1 MLNNILHR
9 LSTYKKQL
17 LTAALICFVL
27 QSASAQHHHTS
38 TNAEPQKEEDFY
50 KITNVPIPRNVELE
64 VGGLVF
70 MPNDVLAVST
80 RHGEVWMISNPY
92 MKNGLPPTYK
102 LFAQG
107 LHEALGINYIKGE
120 LYVIQRPELTRLRD
134 LDGDGRADEFKTMY
148 SWPQAGNYHEYT
160 YGPIEDREGN
170 LVINRNL
177 GYTSSAVS
185 LSLWDG
191 WMLKIKPD
199 GRLKPYAAGMR
210 SPAALGMNTAG
221 DIFYSENQGE
231 WVGSG
236 SITHVEDGDFVGHPE
251 SLRWADQPGS
261 PVKLRMKD
269 IPSTGEPKFEVA
281 KRIPGLKTPSVWLPH
296 TILGISSSAILNYDE
311 KGKMG
316 PFKGQLFVG
325 DQGHSKI
332 VRVDLEKV
340 KGVYQGIA
348 IPFREG
354 FSSGVLRTA
363 WGSDGSMFVGMTSRG
378 WGSTGKEVYG
388 LQKLEWTGKMPFE
401 IQSAKSKPDG
411 FELTF
416 TQPVNEAS
424 AKNAGS
430 YSIISFTYKYQSS
443 YGSPTINQ
451 LNCPI
456 KAIEISPDRLKVR
469 LVVDSLREG
478 YVHEINAAGIV
489 NTEKT
494 ALLHPTGYFTL
505 NRIPEGEKMVLTPAN
520 KVKTSAMAKPPVAV
534 STRPKTKALAKH
546 ITKQP
551 ADWVKGPDKSFVVTP
566 VPGLKFSLTTIN
578 VKASE
583 KIKLTFRNTDDML
596 HNIVFTN
603 PGAADNVGAQ
613 ALKLG
618 IDGEQ
623 LHYIPNSSQI
633 WAHSFLLQPGKS
645 ETIYFVAPEKPG
657 QYQYVCTYPGH
668 YLLMRGVLN
677 VTAK

>member
-1 MLNNILHR
+1 MLNYIYKHIG
-9 LSTYKKQL
+9 LSKKQTCL
-17 LTAALICFVL
+17 LVLAAGIMQIGL
-27 QSASAQHHHTS
+27 AQHHHNT
-38 TNAEPQKEEDFY
+38 TETATPKEEDFY
-50 KITNVPIPRNVELE
+50 KIINVPVPRNVELE
-64 VGGLVF
+64 VGGLTF

-92 MKNGLPPTYK
+92 MKNGLPPTYR

-107 LHEALGINYIKGE
+107 LHEALGLNYIKGE

-134 LDGDGRADEFKTMY
+134 LDGDGRADEFKTIY

-160 YGPIEDREGN
+160 YGPIEDKEGN

-199 GRLKPYAAGMR
+199 GTLKPFAAGMR
-210 SPAALGMNTAG
+210 SPAALGMNSAG

-236 SITHVEDGDFVGHPE
+236 SITHVEEGDFVGHPE
-251 SLRWADQPGS
+251 SLKWSGEPGS
-261 PVKLRMKD
+261 PVKLKFND
-269 IPSTGEPKFEVA
+269 IPSTGEPKFDVA

-296 TILGISSSAILNYDE
+296 TILGISSAAILNYDE

-316 PFKGQLFVG
+316 PFEGQLFVG

-354 FSSGVLRTA
+354 FSSGVLRTV

-378 WGSTGKEVYG
+378 WGSTGRDIFG
-388 LQKLEWTGKMPFE
+388 LQRLEWTGKIPFE
-401 IQSAKSKPDG
+401 IRSAKSKPDG
-411 FELTF
+411 FELEF
-416 TQPVNEAS
+416 TQPVNESS
-424 AKNAGS
+424 AKNVAS

-451 LNCPI
+451 LSCPI
-456 KAIEISPDRLKVR
+456 KAIEVSPDKMKVR

-478 YVHEINAAGIV
+478 YVHEINAAGVLNNSNI
-489 NTEKT
+489 
-494 ALLHPTGYFTL
+494 ALLHNTGYFTL
-505 NRIPEGEKMVLTPAN
+505 NRIPDGQKLTITAAN
-520 KVKTSAMAKPPVAV
+520 KVNAPVAGKPPVAV
-534 STRPKTKALAKH
+534 SNAAKPKILAKH
-546 ITKQP
+546 LTKQP
-551 ADWVKGPDKSFVVTP
+551 ADWANGPDKSIVITP
-566 VPGLKFSLTTIN
+566 MLGLKFSVATIA
-578 VKASE
+578 VKAGD
-583 KIKLTFRNTDDML
+583 KVKLTFKNTDDML
-596 HNIVFTN
+596 HNIVFTH
-603 PGAADNVGAQ
+603 PGAADYVGAA

-623 LHYIPNSSQI
+623 QQYVPNLSQVL
-633 WAHSFLLQPGKS
+633 AHSFLLQPGKS

-677 VTAK
+677 VTAR